1 MNSAP
6 EQSNSMNSR
15 NCWSGPCW
23 RKFDKSCVGK
33 VPGLIFSQNYRNYPI
48 YGTMETMFIEGFHWN
63 MHGICLATLLLTM
76 QFHNQCQAYYSSVLQ
91 QHECGTW
98 RKLLIKVAMWPQT
111 QVVQPNFET
120 EDFSNSMRSGTG
132 TGRFAKAMVS
142 SRQGWHRCFRRQCQD
157 LSVNCHILDSNFWKL
172 HFDILL
178 LILKNPRKWWIVS
191 LKPEDWPVDRF
202 GRWGPPRGLEVS
214 AKHLCRGNPVTPKQC
229 GRWLLRVD
237 GVRFGPCKI
246 LNFYSGFLGPGS
258 SFPFG
263 YKFKLMASGYAFVL
277 AGSWTWSLASG
288 LCLLAF
294 LLSKRAARN
303 LVIIELYWLQAIFRP
318 NFK

>member
-1 MNSAP
+1 MEFALQLYFSQCSFTTSARHITP
-6 EQSNSMNSR
+6 VLFSNSMSAAP
-15 NCWSGPCW
+15 GG
-23 RKFDKSCVGK
+23 SC
-33 VPGLIFSQNYRNYPI
+33 
-48 YGTMETMFIEGFHWN
+48 
-63 MHGICLATLLLTM
+63 
-76 QFHNQCQAYYSSVLQ
+76 
-91 QHECGTW
+91 
-98 RKLLIKVAMWPQT
+98 WPQT

-120 EDFSNSMRSGTG
+120 DEVGHRHGTLRKSHG
-132 TGRFAKAMVS
+132 LIKTRLTPVFQAPMPRFECELSHFGFKLLETPFC
-142 SRQGWHRCFRRQCQD
+142 CFAFNPQ
-157 LSVNCHILDSNFWKL
+157 
-172 HFDILL
+172 
-178 LILKNPRKWWIVS
+178 NPRKWWIVS

-277 AGSWTWSLASG
+277 AGSWTWSLTSG

-303 LVIIELYWLQAIFRP
+303 LGIIELYSYTGFR
-318 NFK
+318 